1 MPIARESKGSWSN
14 AKVSGWH
21 EDTPRRYLAL
31 TRRPLVECYGSDE
44 LAARTQATDGRKA
57 GPFKLGGRVSIIGG
71 LLEFPIHRVD
81 TIAHLCLAV
90 LSVLPETRAIPGSE
104 PLHMYAFLM
113 CVQKSL
119 RTVPPRALSVY
130 DGVSTPFISRTIWLH
145 EEASTKVTSG
155 FETGC
160 VFASI
165 ARFQPRT
172 LNKQGI
178 DRASV
183 NSRLGVSS
191 RSTTVRIGCRH

>member
-1 MPIARESKGSWSN
+1 MPTARPATRRDKPGNAHSLLTASSLPLRHLPARFSLASRRYTATPIARESKGSWSKLLKSAAGN
-14 AKVSGWH
+14 

-81 TIAHLCLAV
+81 TIAHLCSAV

-119 RTVPPRALSVY
+119 RTVPPRALSV
-130 DGVSTPFISRTIWLH
+130 
-145 EEASTKVTSG
+145 
-155 FETGC
+155 
-160 VFASI
+160 
-165 ARFQPRT
+165 
-172 LNKQGI
+172 
-178 DRASV
+178 
-183 NSRLGVSS
+183 
-191 RSTTVRIGCRH
+191 